1 MRRRQFNANGER
13 RIQVNRLAVNRPAL
27 VAHALIQSSQPTL
40 LYSRCEVAVFDALAN
55 NGIGCRVVRIGHLR
69 LRYRVR
75 SLAVYLRGV
84 IRLLFACFFRGVA
97 LRDKVVVIVLHV
109 LCLPLCKP
117 DARTDGPCE
126 LVYRHR
132 VRHGRLPHK
141 VVDSLVL
148 RLRDLAYK
156 LPAVVLDKVID
167 KTKLRVEQRAS
178 IFGKKVGRR
187 LLYCRFNKRR
197 VMVNDEFAVILLPL
211 REVARG
217 KLALK
222 DRLTQFC
229 VCNGILLRVYLLVQE
244 GGELWT
250 LSVDKRVEFIKRR
263 LLAHPKHPPLCS
275 AIRRPRHPPAQ
286 FLPCLCPA
294 RLARFQAPHLAA
306 RASLCAAGRAPPC
319 QTA

>member
-1 MRRRQFNANGER
+1 MYG
-13 RIQVNRLAVNRPAL
+13 
-27 VAHALIQSSQPTL
+27 
-40 LYSRCEVAVFDALAN
+40 RCEVAVFDALAN

-75 SLAVYLRGV
+75 SLAVYFRGV

-97 LRDKVVVIVLHV
+97 LRDEVVVIVLHV
-109 LCLPLCKP
+109 LRLPLCKP
-117 DARTDGPCE
+117 DARTDSPCE

-141 VVDSLVL
+141 AVDSLVL

-178 IFGKKVGRR
+178 IFGKKVGCC
-187 LLYCRFNKRR
+187 LLYCRVNKRR

-211 REVARG
+211 REVARR
-217 KLALK
+217 KLALE
-222 DRLTQFC
+222 DCLTQFC
-229 VCNGILLRVYLLVQE
+229 VCYGVLLCVYLLVQE

-263 LLAHPKHPPLCS
+263 LLAHPKHPPFMQHYS
-275 AIRRPRHPPAQ
+275 ATSSSSGAISSVSMSCPPRPVSSSASCRSRVS
-286 FLPCLCPA
+286 LRCW
-294 RLARFQAPHLAA
+294 A
-306 RASLCAAGRAPPC
+306 RAAMSNCLSSMRSGSLAIFRA
-319 QTA
+319 